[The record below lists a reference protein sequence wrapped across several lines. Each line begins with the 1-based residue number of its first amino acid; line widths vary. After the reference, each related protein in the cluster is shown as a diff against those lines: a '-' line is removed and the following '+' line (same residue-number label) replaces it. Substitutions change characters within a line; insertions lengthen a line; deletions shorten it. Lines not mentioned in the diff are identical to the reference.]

1 MGGLIIKYAAE
12 ERHFAHKGGKW
23 LPRIIPFTLGLPG
36 DTRACADRRKKGVQS
51 DATSE
56 MCVYPRLFLDGSK
69 TVKGK
74 LEFLCAS
81 PWLTGTESEVWLE
94 FKLTSLLCGNIY
106 R

>member
-1 MGGLIIKYAAE
+1 MTQRQK
-12 ERHFAHKGGKW
+12 
-23 LPRIIPFTLGLPG
+23 
-36 DTRACADRRKKGVQS
+36 
-51 DATSE
+51 
-56 MCVYPRLFLDGSK
+56 CVYPRLFLDGSK

>member
-1 MGGLIIKYAAE
+1 MYLLDGVGGTAGDIRAKRGPDE
-12 ERHFAHKGGKW
+12 EGE
-23 LPRIIPFTLGLPG
+23 
-36 DTRACADRRKKGVQS
+36 KKKEKKKCRMTQLQK
-51 DATSE
+51 
-56 MCVYPRLFLDGSK
+56 CVYPQLFLDGSK